1 MEELN
6 EIKENNKKE
15 CSRLKTEKE
24 LAIKE
29 KKESEA
35 LYEQIKS
42 EYTTLKFDYENE
54 VLSFKSESEKY
65 KEEVKVL
72 EK

>member
-6 EIKENNKKE
+6 EIKENNKNE
-15 CSRLKTEKE
+15 RSRLKTEKE

-29 KKESEA
+29 KKDFEA